1 MTQKSIELHFDIEK
15 LVEKHRNILE
25 LLNNKEKNQSMLVG
39 GCVRDFL
46 QFGTFSSD
54 VDISTI
60 LKPKEVIEVLK
71 KYKKNNQNQNITI
84 LDKDAKYGT
93 IIAII
98 NEQRYEIT
106 TTRADI
112 DCFGRQA
119 NIEFCESFEVDSNR
133 RDFTIN
139 ALYVGIDS
147 KIYDFHNGITDLKK
161 QIVNFIGDAEKR
173 IKEDYLR
180 IIRFFRFSAKFD
192 NLNFNNEIIEILQQN
207 KEGLLKLSR
216 ERIRSEVYKILD
228 CKNWFLCLKNIE
240 KYGFIEN
247 IFLIQHYK
255 TANNLNFFK
264 NISDAKY
271 TNIVKLFY
279 FFDKNIEIID
289 KFIENLRFTNE
300 EKKFVVFLKNISNC
314 LINFEKNNE
323 LNFKLKVIFFDTIKS
338 NKKDYI
344 YSIFQLLDYKK
355 QEKITEFMKSYKET
369 PIKADD
375 LIKLG
380 YSGRK
385 LGEKLE
391 QTKENW
397 IKNNFTSTK
406 EQLLSTL

>member
-60 LKPKEVIEVLK
+60 LKPKEVVEILK
-71 KYKKNNQNQNITI
+71 KSKQNNQNQNITI

-98 NEQRYEIT
+98 KGQRYEIT

-119 NIEFCESFEVDSNR
+119 NVEFCESFEVDSNR

-147 KIYDFHNGITDLKK
+147 KIYDFHNGIT
-161 QIVNFIGDAEKR
+161 E
-173 IKEDYLR
+173 
-180 IIRFFRFSAKFD
+180 AKFD

-216 ERIRSEVYKILD
+216 ERIRSELWKILD
-228 CKNWFLCLKNIE
+228 CKNWFYCLKNIE

-247 IFLIQHYK
+247 IFLIKHYK
-255 TANNLNFFK
+255 TANNLNFFN

-338 NKKDYI
+338 NKKEYI
-344 YSIFQLLDYKK
+344 YSIFQLLDDKK

-369 PIKADD
+369 PIKAND

-380 YSGRK
+380 YSGKK